1 MSACPACR
9 QTVGVGQW
17 PFCPHGRG
25 TGTVI
30 GDDIPGGFVQEN
42 FGNQPETFYS
52 KKAMARRAKEL
63 GLINVAK
70 WAGPSDKHL
79 TRWATMDPQTLRNA
93 EKLVARV
100 GTARATAE
108 PEVTLE
114 TYRPG

>member
-1 MSACPACR
+1 MTCEMCGNELRLGA
-9 QTVGVGQW
+9 W
-17 PFCPHGRG
+17 PWCPHRRYG
-25 TGTVI
+25 GTVI

-42 FGNQPETFYS
+42 FGHQPETFYS

-70 WAGPSDKHL
+70 WAGPSDKNL
-79 TRWATMDPQTLRNA
+79 TRWAKMDPQTLRNA
-93 EKLVARV
+93 EELVARV

-114 TYRPG
+114 TYRPV